1 MGRGRFVG
9 VTVTTS
15 HGAAVSRFS
24 AGLDLYTAIG
34 PPSALLARLRG
45 PENKLLPA
53 PMLCPAYV
61 CVCALT
67 PQVKIRND
75 TVYRVLNLSVTREDS
90 RVRNL
95 LRFLRFLN
103 LYDTTKSP

>member
-1 MGRGRFVG
+1 M
-9 VTVTTS
+9 
-15 HGAAVSRFS
+15 
-24 AGLDLYTAIG
+24 YTAIG

-75 TVYRVLNLSVTREDS
+75 TECMCVCTVRVNLRGLSVTREDS
-90 RVRNL
+90 RVRNC
-95 LRFLRFLN
+95 
-103 LYDTTKSP
+103 